1 MNLPPFDVALACPD
15 EARFDLHLDPDYPA
29 FRGHFAGMPVLAGV
43 LQIDWAMQ
51 LAQARLGLRSR
62 AAEDFQVKYRRIV
75 PPGRALSLHLRIDRA
90 KRLLM
95 FEYFLDGESATLGR
109 VRLGEI

>member
-1 MNLPPFDVALACPD
+1 M
-15 EARFDLHLDPDYPA
+15 
-29 FRGHFAGMPVLAGV
+29 
-43 LQIDWAMQ
+43 
-51 LAQARLGLRSR
+51 
-62 AAEDFQVKYRRIV
+62 KYRRIV

-109 VRLGEI
+109 VRLGEA